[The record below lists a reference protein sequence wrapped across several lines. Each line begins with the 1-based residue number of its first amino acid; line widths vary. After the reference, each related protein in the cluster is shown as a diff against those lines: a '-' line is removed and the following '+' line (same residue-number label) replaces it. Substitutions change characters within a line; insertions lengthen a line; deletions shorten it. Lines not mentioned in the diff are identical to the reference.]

1 MHTSQ
6 KVSKHR
12 FITLDINFK
21 KVSGSFF
28 LNPNACN
35 WHDILHYCHLHIFV
49 TLLLL
54 TSSWKLQNITYIHV
68 WNQNR
73 ARGIIYSLGRHGC
86 RFEWI
91 HLILTD
97 MDAISCSDN
106 MENPIEFIIM
116 STCSIFTMFLFKF
129 PDYII

>member
-1 MHTSQ
+1 MYEIKTEQEAS
-6 KVSKHR
+6 
-12 FITLDINFK
+12 FIRWEDM
-21 KVSGSFF
+21 VVD
-28 LNPNACN
+28 LN
-35 WHDILHYCHLHIFV
+35 
-49 TLLLL
+49 
-54 TSSWKLQNITYIHV
+54 
-68 WNQNR
+68 
-73 ARGIIYSLGRHGC
+73 
-86 RFEWI
+86 I